1 MKLYIDTTSREEIL
15 LKINNKVYKEKNK
28 DNKSQNLL
36 FFIKKILRKNKLK
49 FSDLSE
55 VEINKGSGSFT
66 GLRVGASVAQALNY
80 SISKNTTPIKIKY

>member
-1 MKLYIDTTSREEIL
+1 MKLYIDTTSREEII

-55 VEINKGSGSFT
+55 VEINKGPGSFT

-80 SISKNTTPIKIKY
+80 SINKNITPIKIKY